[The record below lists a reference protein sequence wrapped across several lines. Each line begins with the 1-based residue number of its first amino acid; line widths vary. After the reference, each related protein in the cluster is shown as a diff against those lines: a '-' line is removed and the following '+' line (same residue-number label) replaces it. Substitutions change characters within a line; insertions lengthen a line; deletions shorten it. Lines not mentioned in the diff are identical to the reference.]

1 MKKPVIALAFAS
13 LFLSLNLTSCS
24 SPADD
29 VSDAQEEVDEA
40 QNELDVANME
50 LDKDMKAFRK
60 KTFDKI
66 ADNKVQIAELKIA
79 IEKDKSAM
87 KTIHQKQI
95 VELQAR
101 NNDLKMRLDNYNGEG
116 EDKWEDFKK
125 ELDHDMNEIG
135 NSLKDLT
142 VSNTK

>member
-29 VSDAQEEVDEA
+29 VSDAQEEVDDA

-66 ADNKVQIAELKIA
+66 ADNKVQIAELKLA

>member
-1 MKKPVIALAFAS
+1 MKKPVIVLAFAS

-29 VSDAQEEVDEA
+29 VSDAQEEVDDA

-66 ADNKVQIAELKIA
+66 ADNKVQIAELKLA

>member
-29 VSDAQEEVDEA
+29 VSDAQEEVDDA

-66 ADNKVQIAELKIA
+66 ADNKVQIAELKLA

-101 NNDLKMRLDNYNGEG
+101 NNDLKMRLDNYKGEG

>member
-1 MKKPVIALAFAS
+1 MKKPVIVLAFAS

-29 VSDAQEEVDEA
+29 VSDAQEEVDDA

-66 ADNKVQIAELKIA
+66 ADNKVQIAELKLA

-95 VELQAR
+95 VGLQAR